1 MSWTVGDSSFELFVP
16 LYGVTKRVHIDD
28 LGCELRKRN
37 AGFSLHPIG
46 EGVSGGAAGREANK
60 GRGRGARTGAAPGPH
75 GFSGCRMMP
84 GAIPPGGVHVKMLTR
99 MKVKLFALNKIP
111 IDFALEVQ
119 SVYDHELSSST
130 VAEIK
135 TR

>member
-1 MSWTVGDSSFELFVP
+1 MDWGDSSFELFVP

-37 AGFSLHPIG
+37 TGFSLHPIG
-46 EGVSGGAAGREANK
+46 EGVAGGAGGAERAAGREASK
-60 GRGRGARTGAAPGPH
+60 GRGRGARAPGPH

-111 IDFALEVQ
+111 IDFAMEVQ
-119 SVYDHELSSST
+119 SVYDHGMEQ
-130 VAEIK
+130 AY
-135 TR
+135 R